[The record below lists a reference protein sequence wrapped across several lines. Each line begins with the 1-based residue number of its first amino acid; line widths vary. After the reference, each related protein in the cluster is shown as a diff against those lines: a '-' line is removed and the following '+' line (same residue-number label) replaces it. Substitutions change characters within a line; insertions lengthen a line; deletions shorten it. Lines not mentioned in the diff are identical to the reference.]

1 MGNDVMRDNAT
12 ECEIESMGDTGLEH
26 IQKSPE
32 KQTLAPLG
40 GAESGAILPSGVASL
55 PPALTEI
62 IAGWSRLPAAVQAG
76 ILAIVR
82 GSCPK
87 PD

>member
-32 KQTLAPLG
+32 KQTIASLA
-40 GAESGAILPSGVASL
+40 GAESGAVLPSDPASM

-62 IAGWSRLPAAVQAG
+62 IDTWSRLPAAVQAG

-87 PD
+87 TV